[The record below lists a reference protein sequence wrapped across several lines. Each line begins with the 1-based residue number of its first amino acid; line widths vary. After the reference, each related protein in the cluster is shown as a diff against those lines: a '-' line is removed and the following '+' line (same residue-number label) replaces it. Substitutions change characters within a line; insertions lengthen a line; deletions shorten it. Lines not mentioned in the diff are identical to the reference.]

1 MSETTDR
8 TSYCGLY
15 CGDCI
20 PRDKRV
26 FLAVEELKKAL
37 DEVQFDQYAY
47 LRSQSYG
54 KLMDYP
60 IFVRVLD
67 EIEAIECNGPCATGG
82 GKKVC
87 IIRDCVKQ
95 KGYRGCWE
103 CHENSACAKLSRLK
117 RFHGKTIEHN
127 HEMILQYGIEDWAGN
142 RGKHYPWR

>member
-1 MSETTDR
+1 MSESTDR

-54 KLMDYP
+54 KLLDYP

-67 EIEAIECNGPCATGG
+67 EIEAIECKGPCATGG

-95 KGYRGCWE
+95 NGYRGCWE
-103 CHENSACAKLSRLK
+103 CAESSSCVKLARLK
-117 RFHGKTIEHN
+117 RFHAKTIEHN
-127 HEMILQYGIEDWAGN
+127 HEMIRLHGIENWADK
-142 RGKHYPWR
+142 REKHYPWR